1 MKNYIVESVTVQ
13 GMILPVVIC
22 IRFLSMVVFVFVI
35 NGTVAGYRYNY
46 VFGMM
51 VMGNQA
57 VAQKDREAQDKKQR
71 YVRSGLQAFLGFQS
85 TNINNSTIFA

>member
-1 MKNYIVESVTVQ
+1 MKNHIVEGVTVQ
-13 GMILPVVIC
+13 GMIVPLVIC
-22 IRFLSMVVFVFVI
+22 IRFLPVVVFVFVI
-35 NGTVAGYRYNY
+35 NGTIAGYRHNY

-57 VAQKDREAQDKKQR
+57 VSQKDGEAQDKKQR
-71 YVRSGLQAFLGFQS
+71 YVRSGLQAFLIFQN